1 MLGFVFIIPY
11 LSFHMYKQ
19 ILRYFQCLGSVKHNG
34 NVLKTGAEFWEK
46 KVWQQPQQQF
56 KISSTA

>member
-1 MLGFVFIIPY
+1 
-11 LSFHMYKQ
+11 MYKQ